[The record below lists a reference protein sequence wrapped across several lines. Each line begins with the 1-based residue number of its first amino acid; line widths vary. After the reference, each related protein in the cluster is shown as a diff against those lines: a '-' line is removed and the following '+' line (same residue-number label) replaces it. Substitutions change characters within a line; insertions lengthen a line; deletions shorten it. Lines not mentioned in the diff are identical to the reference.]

1 MASRIQEI
9 LRNDVRLRQ
18 LADQAEKLAAIETA
32 LRRELPAALAPAV
45 SVCNL
50 RNGCLILAAHDGPAA
65 AKLRQLAPTLS
76 GKLRAQVREITTI
89 QVRVQAAFPV
99 NPLRTKQ
106 ISLGEGAG
114 EALSKLARDLPASDL
129 KRAVQR
135 LNRHIQTQ
143 SNDEQE
149 TLQSVKTK
157 SNQ

>member
-1 MASRIQEI
+1 MVSRIQEI
-9 LRNDVRLRQ
+9 LHNDVRLKQ
-18 LADQAEKLAAIETA
+18 LADQAGKLAAVETA
-32 LRRELPAALAPAV
+32 VRRELPAGLAPAV

-65 AKLRQLAPTLS
+65 AKLRQLAPTLT
-76 GKLRAQVREITTI
+76 GKLRTQVREITTI
-89 QVRVQAAFPV
+89 QVRVQATFPV
-99 NPLRTKQ
+99 NPLRTKH

-135 LNRHIQTQ
+135 LSRRVRAQ
-143 SNDEQE
+143 SDDEQE